1 MLQTM
6 ALFFILAI
14 SEALIIPLFPV
25 AVMKMSI
32 YETLS
37 SKVTTSYPYMHACK
51 AQIGSTYV
59 TNTLDP
65 APLID

>member
-6 ALFFILAI
+6 ALFFILTI

-25 AVMKMSI
+25 AVMKISI

-37 SKVTTSYPYMHACK
+37 SKVTTSYPYMQACK
-51 AQIGSTYV
+51 AQIGST
-59 TNTLDP
+59 
-65 APLID
+65 